1 MGRTILRYSKSF
13 KIRIIKEIE
22 EEGKGIEEIR
32 KKYDIKGS
40 ETIQMWLR
48 KYGKNELLNKVVRV
62 EMPEEKDRIK
72 TLEKEKQELERA
84 LAKLTIQNQVYESIF
99 EIYAE
104 DSGYDLKKNY
114 GIKELEEHIKKERL
128 KGTKKD

>member
-1 MGRTILRYSKSF
+1 
-13 KIRIIKEIE
+13 
-22 EEGKGIEEIR
+22 
-32 KKYDIKGS
+32 
-40 ETIQMWLR
+40 
-48 KYGKNELLNKVVRV
+48 
-62 EMPEEKDRIK
+62 
-72 TLEKEKQELERA
+72 EKEKQELERA
-84 LAKLTIQNQVYESIF
+84 LAKLTIKNQVYESIF